1 MYVYYNTSCLPH
13 SFRKCVGKQ
22 RKVVKE
28 MRDMFNASA
37 IIDIDSLTKVLIVS
51 NNRLSNILNVYLT

>member
-1 MYVYYNTSCLPH
+1 M
-13 SFRKCVGKQ
+13 GKQ

-51 NNRLSNILNVYLT
+51 NNRLSNTLNVYLT